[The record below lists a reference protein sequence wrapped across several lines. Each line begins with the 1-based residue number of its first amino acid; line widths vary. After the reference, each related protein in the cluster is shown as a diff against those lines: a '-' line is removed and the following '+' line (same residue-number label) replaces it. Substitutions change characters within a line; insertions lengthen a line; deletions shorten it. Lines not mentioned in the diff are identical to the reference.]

1 MCGNAILIILQG
13 GAGLPA
19 QHQGG
24 GGLGG
29 DAGYYG
35 RVAILQS
42 RATNIGTRQ
51 FSHYL
56 ILSNTVDGQD

>member
-42 RATNIGTRQ
+42 RATNINHTIT
-51 FSHYL
+51 
-56 ILSNTVDGQD
+56 ILPYGES